1 MLRQDQCNEQG
12 SIPCLHYRRRNLRR
26 LINIAVVQWRK
37 KVDASCKGMVEN
49 SDTVRFRDAI
59 GSLNIM

>member
-1 MLRQDQCNEQG
+1 MQRAGFDSLPALSEERSPKTNKYSSG
-12 SIPCLHYRRRNLRR
+12 
-26 LINIAVVQWRK
+26 AVAE
-37 KVDASCKGMVEN
+37 KVNASCKGMVEN